1 MNCISKKN
9 IIFFLIIIAV
19 ISLGLKLYTVDF
31 TVLPNEDTFEYV
43 LIAFAHNNGDFTE
56 HPRKTLGWTIFVSP
70 FFHLIDSNNFL
81 DYVNITRVLG
91 LAISIITIIPM
102 YLLSRKFFDD
112 KYSLCATAL
121 FAFEPHLN
129 QLSWQGMTEPLYI
142 LVIIL
147 SMYFILNRNSN
158 YSYLSFLAIGLL
170 WWVRWQGVIML
181 LIVSIIFFK
190 NFKKTPKLF
199 VKYSVCLSISLIVV
213 SPMLLD
219 RYEQFGDPLYFS
231 QTEHLFLGD
240 YASILAY
247 NMQGVEYSAFDYIDD
262 NGFGKFIEKFVLM
275 GIANLIFTIVK
286 MSFPYL
292 IVLLPFGI
300 LFSLRAF
307 DQEKKFIQSN
317 WILILITLVPFV
329 IYFAIID
336 EKRLIYYIFPFLILF
351 AVIPLQRLVEY
362 GLSTFSY
369 NERQKKIVLVGIMGA
384 VLVSSCFYTLRY
396 ELPDPVLND
405 EKILFADILSK
416 KFEGKILDGG
426 NTLQGLTYVNIT
438 NPPGIFKQYKHI
450 QDMESQNPYMGYTGF
465 NKKNINLIPVILYAK
480 SLEDFI
486 DVSYEYGLK
495 YISINK
501 DGVEDVF
508 YPYLDEIYENEEKFP
523 YLRKVF
529 DTEKEGFE
537 KFKTK
542 VFEIDYE
549 KFYLIKNKE

>member
-9 IIFFLIIIAV
+9 IVLFLIIIAT
-19 ISLGLKLYTVDF
+19 ISLGFKLYTVDF
-31 TVLPNEDTFEYV
+31 TVIPNEDTFEWV
-43 LIAFAHNNGDFTE
+43 LIALAHNNGDFTE

-81 DYVNITRVLG
+81 DYVNITRALG

-129 QLSWQGMTEPLYI
+129 YLAWQGMTEPLYI

-170 WWVRWQGVIML
+170 WWVRWQGIIML
-181 LIVSIIFFK
+181 LVVSILFFR

-199 VKYSVCLSISLIVV
+199 VKYSICLSISLIVV

-219 RYEQFGDPLYFS
+219 RYEQFGDPIYFS

-240 YASILAY
+240 YGSILAH
-247 NMQGVEYSAFDYIDD
+247 NMEGVEYSAFNYIDD

-275 GIANLIFTIVK
+275 GIANLIFAIVK

-362 GLSTFSY
+362 GLSTFSFT
-369 NERQKKIVLVGIMGA
+369 EKQKKLSLVCIMTVILILSG
-384 VLVSSCFYTLRY
+384 LYTLRY
-396 ELPDPVLND
+396 DIPDPILND
-405 EKILFADILSK
+405 EKILFAEIINS
-416 KFEGKILDGG
+416 KFEGRILESGD
-426 NTLQGLTYVNIT
+426 TLQGLYYVHVT
-438 NPPGIFKQYKHI
+438 NPPGVFKNYKIHPNLTA
-450 QDMESQNPYMGYTGF
+450 DFMAEF
-465 NKKNINLIPVILYAK
+465 NNENRNLKPIELYAK
-480 SLEDFI
+480 SLEGFI
-486 DVSYEYGLK
+486 EVSDEYELK

-501 DGVEDVF
+501 NGVHTRF
-508 YPYLDEIYENEEKFP
+508 SYLSEIYENEDKFP
-523 YLRKVF
+523 YLIKVF
-529 DTEKEGFE
+529 DTEQEGFE
-537 KFKTK
+537 KLKAK
-542 VFEIDYE
+542 VFEIDY
-549 KFYLIKNKE
+549 KIFYELNG

>member
-9 IIFFLIIIAV
+9 IVLFLIIIAT
-19 ISLGLKLYTVDF
+19 ISLGFKLYTVDF
-31 TVLPNEDTFEYV
+31 TVLPNEDTFEWV
-43 LIAFAHNNGDFTE
+43 LIALAHNNGDFTE

-70 FFHLIDSNNFL
+70 FFQLVDSNNFL
-81 DYVNITRVLG
+81 DYVNITRG
-91 LAISIITIIPM
+91 LSLLISIITIIPM

-129 QLSWQGMTEPLYI
+129 YLAWQGMTEPLYI

-170 WWVRWQGVIML
+170 WWVRWQGIIML
-181 LIVSIIFFK
+181 LVVSILFFR

-199 VKYSVCLSISLIVV
+199 VKYSICLSISLIVV

-219 RYEQFGDPLYFS
+219 RYEQFGDPIYFS

-240 YASILAY
+240 YGSILAH
-247 NMQGVEYSAFDYIDD
+247 NMEGVEYSAFNYIDD

-362 GLSTFSY
+362 GLSTFSFT
-369 NERQKKIVLVGIMGA
+369 EKQKKLSLVCIMTVILILSG
-384 VLVSSCFYTLRY
+384 LYTLRY
-396 ELPDPVLND
+396 DIPDPILND
-405 EKILFADILSK
+405 EKILFAETINS
-416 KFEGKILDGG
+416 KFEGRILESGD
-426 NTLQGLTYVNIT
+426 TLQGLYYVHVT
-438 NPPGIFKQYKHI
+438 NPPGVFKNYKIHPNLTA
-450 QDMESQNPYMGYTGF
+450 DFMAEF
-465 NKKNINLIPVILYAK
+465 NNENRNLKPIELYAK
-480 SLEDFI
+480 SLEGFI
-486 DVSYEYGLK
+486 EVSDEYELK

-501 DGVEDVF
+501 NGVHTRF
-508 YPYLDEIYENEEKFP
+508 SYLSEIYENEDKFP

-529 DTEKEGFE
+529 DTEQEGFE
-537 KFKTK
+537 KLKAK

>member
-9 IIFFLIIIAV
+9 IVLFLIIIAT
-19 ISLGLKLYTVDF
+19 ISLGFKLYTVDF
-31 TVLPNEDTFEYV
+31 TVIPNEDTFEWV
-43 LIAFAHNNGDFTE
+43 LIALAHNNGDFTE

-81 DYVNITRVLG
+81 DYVNITRALG

-129 QLSWQGMTEPLYI
+129 YLAWQGLSEPLYI

-170 WWVRWQGVIML
+170 WWVRWQGIIML
-181 LIVSIIFFK
+181 LVVSILFFR

-199 VKYSVCLSISLIVV
+199 VKYSICLSISLIVV

-219 RYEQFGDPLYFS
+219 RYEQFGDPIYFS

-240 YASILAY
+240 YGSILAH
-247 NMQGVEYSAFDYIDD
+247 NMEGVEYSAFNYIDD

-362 GLSTFSY
+362 GLSTFSFT
-369 NERQKKIVLVGIMGA
+369 EKQKKLSLVCIMTVILILSG
-384 VLVSSCFYTLRY
+384 LYTLRY
-396 ELPDPVLND
+396 DIPDPILND
-405 EKILFADILSK
+405 EKILFAEIINS
-416 KFEGKILDGG
+416 KFEGRILESGD
-426 NTLQGLTYVNIT
+426 TLQGLYYVHVT
-438 NPPGIFKQYKHI
+438 NPPGVFKNYKIHPNLTA
-450 QDMESQNPYMGYTGF
+450 DFMAEF
-465 NKKNINLIPVILYAK
+465 NNENRNLKPIELYAK
-480 SLEDFI
+480 SLEGFI
-486 DVSYEYGLK
+486 EVSDEYELK

-501 DGVEDVF
+501 NGVHTRF
-508 YPYLDEIYENEEKFP
+508 SYLSEIYENEDKFP
-523 YLRKVF
+523 YLIKVF
-529 DTEKEGFE
+529 DTEQEGFE
-537 KFKTK
+537 KLKAK
-542 VFEIDYE
+542 VFEIDY
-549 KFYLIKNKE
+549 KIFYELNG

>member
-1 MNCISKKN
+1 MKEISKKS
-9 IIFFLIIIAV
+9 IILFLIIIAA
-19 ISLGLKLYTVDF
+19 ISLGLKLYTADF

-81 DYVNITRVLG
+81 DYVNIARALG

-129 QLSWQGMTEPLYI
+129 QLSWQGLTEQLYI

-170 WWVRWQGVIML
+170 WWVRWQGAIML
-181 LIVSIIFFK
+181 LIISIIFFK

-247 NMQGVEYSAFDYIDD
+247 NMQDVEYSAFDYIDD
-262 NGFGKFIEKFVLM
+262 NGFGKFLEKFMVM
-275 GIANLIFTIVK
+275 GISNLIFTVVK

-292 IVLLPFGI
+292 IILLPFGI

-307 DQEKKFIQSN
+307 DQEKKYIQSN
-317 WILILITLVPFV
+317 WILILITLAPFV

-336 EKRLIYYIFPFLILF
+336 EKRLIYFIFPFLILL

-369 NERQKKIVLVGIMGA
+369 NERQKKLFLVGVMTV
-384 VLVSSCFYTLRY
+384 VLISSSLYTLRY
-396 ELPDPVLND
+396 DMPDPVLND
-405 EKILFADILSK
+405 EKILFAKTMNSV
-416 KFEGKILDGG
+416 FEGRILDTGD
-426 NTLQGLTYVNIT
+426 TLQGLYYVHVT
-438 NPPGIFKQYKHI
+438 NPPGIFKHYKLI
-450 QDMESQNPYMGYTGF
+450 QDPGLPYTVEF
-465 NKKNINLIPVILYAK
+465 NKKNINLIPINLLYAK

-486 DVSYEYGLK
+486 DLSYEYELN

-501 DGVEDVF
+501 NGVEEIF
-508 YPYLDEIYENEEKFP
+508 YPYLDEIYENEENFP

-549 KFYLIKNKE
+549 EFYLIKNKE